1 MKVLEKT
8 TKFVNRHFQVGLSW
22 KNDFPILQRNCEHA
36 IQRFKY
42 LKTWFL
48 KNPEFFNMCRTQ
60 IGDYIISG
68 QAKLLSLEKKHKTNS
83 ITSYI
88 LHHEVLYAKLHHGCV
103 IFDASAKI
111 NKTYL
116 ILFSMRR
123 VGEYKE

>member
-83 ITSYI
+83 ITNYI
-88 LHHEVLYAKLHHGCV
+88 LHHEVQSCTMESCTMAVSSLMLQPR
-103 IFDASAKI
+103 SAKHI
-111 NKTYL
+111 
-116 ILFSMRR
+116 
-123 VGEYKE
+123 